1 MGVLYLFRSEHMK
14 KSFSKRITALLL
26 IVAMSLCCFITS
38 VSASEVVF
46 PSEAKL
52 SVSAD
57 NTVYS
62 EGSTVTVT
70 VSLSGSKAVDAIGL
84 EFKFDDSR
92 LEIVSGEWNT
102 DLGDVAIAT
111 DNFSVENATKHHA
124 GLAVTSG
131 TVSPNGEIF
140 KATLKVKADA
150 DTIEAADAAV
160 EVVPTLKIS
169 DTKYDCESAS
179 VSFAIHNFG
188 DWTGS
193 TEAGDLG
200 LKRTCSV
207 CGKVQK
213 QYISE
218 ELKFAG
224 YTVTFSGNLQV
235 NFAIDKSV
243 FDKYGNLYAEF
254 QLGGKA
260 VNVEEY
266 RIDSDDNVWFTLNG
280 VLPQMMT
287 DDIRA
292 GLYGVRKTDGEQCVY
307 QVATTIRN
315 YAEWYFNAYKTN
327 IENDKMYAL
336 LVNMLNYGAK
346 AQLYANYRTDDL
358 ADKNLNDAQKKLITS
373 ERRYLNSL
381 SKATIADE
389 SMRAVAWQ
397 GATLSLTDPV
407 ALMFVVKAE
416 SLEGL
421 TLKASCNQ
429 GSWNI
434 PLTVDGKSVIDNH
447 DGTFNIYFDKL
458 HAALMSEVVR
468 FTFVDSRLQ
477 AVSDTLSY
485 GIESYVAY
493 GFADYPGWTAL
504 VTAMMQYGDAARR
517 YALDGEWGE
526 WKPVS

>member
-1 MGVLYLFRSEHMK
+1 MK

-26 IVAMSLCCFITS
+26 IIAMSLCCFITS
-38 VSASEVVF
+38 VSASEVVL

-111 DNFSVENATKHHA
+111 DNFSVENAIKHHA

-140 KATLKVKADA
+140 KATLKVKAGA
-150 DTIEAADAAV
+150 DTFDAADAIV

-169 DTKYDCESAS
+169 DTKYDCASAS

-188 DWTGS
+188 NWTS

-200 LKRTCSV
+200 LERTCSK

-218 ELKFAG
+218 ELAFVG

-235 NFAIDKSV
+235 NFGIDKAV
-243 FDKYGNLYAEF
+243 FDNFDNLYAEF
-254 QLGGKA
+254 QFGGKA

-266 RIDSDDNVWFTLNG
+266 RIDSDGYVWFTMSG

-287 DDIRA
+287 DEIRA

-307 QVATTIRN
+307 QVATTIRD
-315 YAEWYFNAYKTN
+315 YAEWYFKTYKTN

-336 LVNMLNYGAK
+336 LVNMLNYGAN
-346 AQLYANYRTDDL
+346 AQLYANYRTNDL
-358 ADKNLNDAQKKLITS
+358 ADKNLTAAQKKLITPARS
-373 ERRYLNSL
+373 YVNSL

-389 SMRAVAWQ
+389 SMRAVTWQ

-407 ALMFVVKAE
+407 ALLFVVKAE
-416 SLEGL
+416 SLDGL
-421 TLKASCNQ
+421 TLKASCSQ

-434 PLTVDGKSVIDNH
+434 PLVVDGKSVIDNH

-468 FTFVDSRLQ
+468 FTFVDSKLQ

-485 GIESYVAY
+485 GIESYAAY
-493 GFADYPGWTAL
+493 DFTDNPEWTAL
-504 VTAMMQYGDAARR
+504 VTAMMQYGDAARK